1 MLNQKNWIYFC
12 AFFAFIFILSSE
24 ISTANAQ
31 TNTPPIIT
39 IVDPDPGIFTTAMS
53 ITFFGGSIDNEDG
66 SLNDQIEWSSNIS
79 GHIGTGY
86 SFNAN
91 LPVGDHTITASVTDS
106 GGLTSTDT
114 LSGLQIVASNL
125 APLVTIETPSIGDT
139 FENGVP
145 VTFVG
150 SASDD
155 HEGDLSEII
164 TWKSDIDGDLATGA
178 SFTTSQLSLGIHVI
192 TAKATDSLNFK
203 GQDFVTIM
211 ITDDGPSNTPPT
223 VSLTSP
229 SSGSESTE
237 GDPVAF
243 QASATDDE
251 DGSISSSI
259 QWTSSID
266 NAIGT
271 GFSFTKSNL
280 SVGVHT
286 ITATVTDS
294 QGASDSEQVTIT
306 INAIPVN
313 TPPTVS
319 LTSPSSG
326 SESTEGD
333 PVAFQA
339 SATDNEDGSLS
350 SQIQWTSSIDNAI
363 GTGFSFT
370 KSNLSVGVHTITA
383 TVTDSQGASDSEQ
396 VTITINAIPVNTPPT
411 VSLTS
416 PSSGSESTEGDPV
429 AFQASATDDEDG
441 SISSS
446 IQWTSSIDNAIGTG
460 FSFTK
465 SNLSVGVH
473 TITAT
478 VTDNGGLSDSDQVS
492 ITISTLNS
500 PPSVGITSPSSG
512 SQFTE
517 GNSVTFSGWAADPEQ
532 GGVANSLQW
541 TSSIDNAIGTGK
553 TFTKSNLSVGVHT
566 ITATVTD
573 SQGASDSEQVTITI
587 NAIPVNTPPTVSLTS
602 PSSGSESTEGDPVAF
617 QASATDDED
626 GSISSSI
633 QWTSSID
640 NAIGTGFSFTKSNL
654 SVGVHTITATV
665 TDNGGLSD
673 SDQVPIT
680 IIIQENNSPPS
691 VGITSPSSGSQFT
704 EGNSVT
710 FSGWAADPEQGGVA
724 NSIQWTSSIDN
735 AIGTGKTFTKSNLSV
750 GVHTITATVTDN
762 GGLSDSDQVP
772 ITIIIQENN
781 SPPSVG
787 ITSPSSGSQFT
798 EGNSVT
804 FSGWAADPE
813 QGGVANSLQWTSSI
827 DNAIGTGKTFTK
839 SNLSVG
845 AHTITATVTDS
856 QGTSDSE
863 QVTITI
869 NAIPV
874 NTPPTVSLTSPS
886 SGSEST
892 EGDPVAFQASATDDE
907 DGSISS
913 SIQWTSSIDNAIGTG
928 FSFTKS
934 NLSVGTHTITA
945 TVTDSQGASD
955 SEQVTI
961 TINAIPV
968 NTPPTVSLTSPS
980 SGSEST
986 EGDPVAFQAS
996 ATDNEDGSL
1005 SSQIQWS
1012 SSIDNAIGSGASFST
1027 TNLSVGT
1034 HTITATVTDSGGLS
1048 DSDSLTLTINQLIQG
1063 TITITNPQDNEQ
1075 VSGPF
1080 TIDVILNGYQGS
1092 TTVTFKINGNVVAT
1106 DNTSPYSASF
1116 NAGQDLNKG
1125 SNSIVVEANDGNSWD
1140 SDGITLRR

>member
-1 MLNQKNWIYFC
+1 MYLIPMLVL
-12 AFFAFIFILSSE
+12 FISFSI
-24 ISTANAQ
+24 TPNVFAQ

-286 ITATVTDS
+286 ITATVTD
-294 QGASDSEQVTIT
+294 
-306 INAIPVN
+306 
-313 TPPTVS
+313 
-319 LTSPSSG
+319 
-326 SESTEGD
+326 
-333 PVAFQA
+333 
-339 SATDNEDGSLS
+339 
-350 SQIQWTSSIDNAI
+350 
-363 GTGFSFT
+363 
-370 KSNLSVGVHTITA
+370 
-383 TVTDSQGASDSEQ
+383 
-396 VTITINAIPVNTPPT
+396 
-411 VSLTS
+411 
-416 PSSGSESTEGDPV
+416 
-429 AFQASATDDEDG
+429 
-441 SISSS
+441 
-446 IQWTSSIDNAIGTG
+446 
-460 FSFTK
+460 
-465 SNLSVGVH
+465 
-473 TITAT
+473 
-478 VTDNGGLSDSDQVS
+478 NGGLSDSDQVS
-492 ITISTLNS
+492 ITIIIQENNS

-724 NSIQWTSSIDN
+724 NSLQWTSSIDN

-845 AHTITATVTDS
+845 V
-856 QGTSDSE
+856 
-863 QVTITI
+863 
-869 NAIPV
+869 
-874 NTPPTVSLTSPS
+874 
-886 SGSEST
+886 
-892 EGDPVAFQASATDDE
+892 
-907 DGSISS
+907 
-913 SIQWTSSIDNAIGTG
+913 
-928 FSFTKS
+928 
-934 NLSVGTHTITA
+934 HTITA

-1012 SSIDNAIGSGASFST
+1012 SSIDNAIVYCKRAKLFIN
-1027 TNLSVGT
+1027 TN
-1034 HTITATVTDSGGLS
+1034 
-1048 DSDSLTLTINQLIQG
+1048 Q
-1063 TITITNPQDNEQ
+1063 
-1075 VSGPF
+1075 
-1080 TIDVILNGYQGS
+1080 
-1092 TTVTFKINGNVVAT
+1092 
-1106 DNTSPYSASF
+1106 
-1116 NAGQDLNKG
+1116 
-1125 SNSIVVEANDGNSWD
+1125 
-1140 SDGITLRR
+1140 